1 MNKLMELINSF
12 ISIFKKNQ
20 SPEQSVFGAEE
31 EYDGWL
37 GI

>member
-1 MNKLMELINSF
+1 MNKLMDLFHSF
-12 ISIFKKNQ
+12 VSLFRKDQVND
-20 SPEQSVFGAEE
+20 SFLGSEE

>member
-1 MNKLMELINSF
+1 MNKLMDLFQSF
-12 ISIFKKNQ
+12 ISLFRKDQVND
-20 SPEQSVFGAEE
+20 SVLGTEE